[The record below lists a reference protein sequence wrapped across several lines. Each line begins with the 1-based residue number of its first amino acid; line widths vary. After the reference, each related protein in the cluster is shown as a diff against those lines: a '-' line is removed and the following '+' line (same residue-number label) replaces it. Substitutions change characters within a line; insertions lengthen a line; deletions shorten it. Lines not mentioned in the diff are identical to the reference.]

1 MNLCLYLL
9 THTFIYI
16 ISLYIFIFISLSLSL
31 SCRSTHNIFFSVYP
45 CTLTYRVSYIY
56 MLHTMF
62 SFIPVPSFSLTLSSP
77 LNTFL
82 LAVTLLV
89 LALAFFLYIFQAKL
103 IYIPQ
108 LPPGSQSEVWLPSR
122 FGYGPGIIKFVRK
135 KCSGGG
141 EHGHCSHE
149 HKITD
154 TETNDS
160 AVAWE
165 ELELITPD
173 NVKLQAYWLKAPSK
187 LKDSVNR
194 GDSEESSIKRRM
206 ASDSD
211 PSNVPYT
218 ILYMQ
223 ANAGNIVIIIIIII

>member
-1 MNLCLYLL
+1 M
-9 THTFIYI
+9 
-16 ISLYIFIFISLSLSL
+16 SQLS
-31 SCRSTHNIFFSVYP
+31 
-45 CTLTYRVSYIY
+45 
-56 MLHTMF
+56 
-62 SFIPVPSFSLTLSSP
+62 SFIPIPTFSSP

-82 LAVTLLV
+82 LGVALLV

-135 KCSGGG
+135 KCSGG
-141 EHGHCSHE
+141 HGQCSHE
-149 HKITD
+149 HKDDDKDTD
-154 TETNDS
+154 NVNN
-160 AVAWE
+160 VAWE

-187 LKDSVNR
+187 LKDSQQDCE
-194 GDSEESSIKRRM
+194 DSSVKRRM
-206 ASDSD
+206 TSD

-223 ANAGNIVIIIIIII
+223 ANAGNIVIILIIIYNAL